1 MTKFPKISYLLNE
14 KWDASTTSI
23 VKVLKKTTSQLF
35 AFCVEDE
42 LVFLTYPKEKSEA
55 RHLINDSVSI
65 QEMKESFR
73 TKNRKQ
79 KPQNYWFIKFNET
92 VLDFCFNINADVLFV
107 LTSNGDVWLVSIDT
121 LFSRCFQSSEDSDIF
136 ADLLPQNH
144 SKSGINISNLK
155 SFFLTME
162 GGLVINTTEDDLF
175 LLSACGNKLNILISS
190 IKNQS
195 QALNLKQTKQLF
207 DSVPHKHTTLYFLSA
222 NKTFPGIITDQKLFS
237 DLFLNQLVLT
247 SSVCLFS
254 TDGCVFYV
262 SVTGERGISD
272 VHVLCELKQPLK
284 SLSSM
289 TVKNATCDS
298 FVSSTCY
305 DEPGKAKV
313 DKAIESFC
321 HNAVESNILLLVGVS
336 GKTVSIFNDGERI
349 IYFENQLPSS
359 VKAIT
364 TSEDIIILSDLTHV
378 YVYKMVVKVHL
389 IHVKGDTHL
398 QFHPGHVLQQK
409 VPLIN
414 IEAMCN
420 FSLESMLVYCIN
432 TDKKVMEV
440 KFNTS
445 EYEPDNGSLETVIKQ
460 LQDLDTELINVE
472 NMSSAMNL
480 LLIEI
485 RMVAI
490 ICYALQRQVKYGQNI
505 LFDVHSDTQLL
516 FSKNEQKLLVSC
528 EFVNDSVHVFH
539 GNWSIT
545 IRYQHKVLKTAS
557 TEPLHIQSHNE
568 NIPLSSVQ
576 SKSKCKF
583 DFIVNYGW
591 LKYSPIVLH
600 FYLNFTFEDICNRAQ
615 IDKEF
620 NSVSFYIKSHEINI
634 IEFCKLSTTASLY
647 LPKLGN
653 GEDQRLTR
661 DILFFR
667 KLQVTDGQQLLKQE
681 NFEFCVP
688 LTPNVVQYI
697 KLLQNSEETNI
708 KLLIYK
714 YLLHKECDFSST
726 NSSITLNHV
735 NGEEAE
741 IMLKER
747 DNSAYD
753 LYLKSNNLPFLA
765 SLHSHI
771 LSVLQ
776 ECPIDLNEDYDC
788 SKKLQLMQELA
799 KRCTVSEE
807 NLHSGDVDSTNE
819 EFLSELMS
827 VYTELRCTKL

>member
-1 MTKFPKISYLLNE
+1 MTKFPEISYLLNE
-14 KWDASTTSI
+14 KRDASTTSI
-23 VKVLKKTTSQLF
+23 VKVLKKTTRQLF
-35 AFCVEDE
+35 AFCSEDE
-42 LVFLTYPKEKSEA
+42 LIFLTYPKERSKA

-65 QEMKESFR
+65 QEIKESFQA
-73 TKNRKQ
+73 KNRNQ
-79 KPQNYWFIKFNET
+79 KPQNYWFIKFNDT

-107 LTSNGDVWLVSIDT
+107 LTSNGDVWLVSIDA
-121 LFSRCFQSSEDSDIF
+121 LFSRCFQSSVESDIF
-136 ADLLPQNH
+136 ADLLPQNP
-144 SKSGINISNLK
+144 SNSGINISSLK
-155 SFFLTME
+155 SLFLTME
-162 GGLVINTTEDDLF
+162 GGLVMNTTENDLF
-175 LLSACGNKLNILISS
+175 LLSACGNKLNILVSS
-190 IKNQS
+190 IKIQS
-195 QALNLKQTKQLF
+195 QASNLKQTKQLF
-207 DSVPHKHTTLYFLSA
+207 DSMPHKHITLYFLSA
-222 NKTFPGIITDQKLFS
+222 NKTFPGVITDQKLFS

-247 SSVCLFS
+247 SFVCLFS
-254 TDGCVFYV
+254 TDGCLFYV

-321 HNAVESNILLLVGVS
+321 DKAVENNILLLVGVS
-336 GKTVSIFNDGERI
+336 GKTVSIFNDGQRI
-349 IYFENQLPSS
+349 IYFGNQLPSP

-378 YVYKMVVKVHL
+378 YMYKMVVKVHL
-389 IHVKGDTHL
+389 IHVKGDSHM
-398 QFHPGHVLQQK
+398 QFHPGHILQQK
-409 VPLIN
+409 VPIIN

-420 FSLESMLVYCIN
+420 FSSEFMLVYCIN

-440 KFNTS
+440 QFQTS
-445 EYEPDNGSLETVIKQ
+445 EYKPNNGSLETVIKQ

-472 NMSSAMNL
+472 NKSSTMNL
-480 LLIEI
+480 LLLEI
-485 RMVAI
+485 QMVTVI
-490 ICYALQRQVKYGQNI
+490 SYALQRQVKYGQNI
-505 LFDVHSDTQLL
+505 LFDVHIDTQLL
-516 FSKNEQKLLVSC
+516 FTTNEQKLLVNC
-528 EFVNDSVHVFH
+528 DFVNDSMHVFH

-545 IRYQHKVLKTAS
+545 IKCQHKYLKAAS
-557 TEPLHIQSHNE
+557 TEPLHIQSQNE
-568 NIPLSSVQ
+568 NIPLPSVQ

-583 DFIVNYGW
+583 DFLINSSW

-620 NSVSFYIKSHEINI
+620 NSVSFYIKSHEINVI
-634 IEFCKLSTTASLY
+634 DFCKLSKTASLY
-647 LPKLGN
+647 LPTLAN
-653 GEDQRLTR
+653 GEDQRLSR

-667 KLQVTDGQQLLKQE
+667 KLQVADGQQLLKQD

-697 KLLQNSEETNI
+697 KISQNSEETNI

-741 IMLKER
+741 IILKER

-776 ECPIDLNEDYDC
+776 ECPTDLNEDDDC
-788 SKKLQLMQELA
+788 SKRLQELS
-799 KRCTVSEE
+799 KRCTNLEE
-807 NLHSGDVDSTNE
+807 SLHSGDADSTNE